1 MKSHC
6 RRVNIPYKVTTLD
19 ITFVFICVCTP
30 KNKFIFM
37 LLQYWRT
44 LNRYVNNAIIIIL
57 QKSTITFDINGR
69 DGVGMNT

>member
-1 MKSHC
+1 
-6 RRVNIPYKVTTLD
+6 
-19 ITFVFICVCTP
+19 
-30 KNKFIFM
+30 M

-44 LNRYVNNAIIIIL
+44 LNWYVNNAIIIIL

>member
-6 RRVNIPYKVTTLD
+6 KCVNIPYKVTTLN
-19 ITFVFICVCTP
+19 TTCVFMGVYTP

-44 LNRYVNNAIIIIL
+44 LNWYVNNAIIIIL